1 MFKRLDLAGDNRLSL
16 EEFKQAVPA
25 LTKWGVNITDPEQ
38 AFKEIDADGSGSVL
52 FDEFC
57 MFAVA
62 NDLDIED
69 DHDFRMTPEDLELL
83 RHSKILIDEQAN
95 SHKGPH
101 KDNKLN
107 DDLSKKSKK
116 YD

>member
-25 LTKWGVNITDPEQ
+25 LNKWGVNITDPEQ
-38 AFKEIDADGSGSVL
+38 SFKEIDADGSGSVL

-69 DHDFRMTPEDLELL
+69 DHDFRLTPEDLELL

-95 SHKGPH
+95 RHKSHLKEY
-101 KDNKLN
+101 KLN
-107 DDLSKKSKK
+107 DVLSKK